1 MTPARGDDQ
10 RAALLSPDRR
20 GAHDGGTERSPG
32 LPAHGAGSV
41 NSPALGD
48 GDDDVD
54 VGVGGGGGGGGDG
67 AEGGTAAAGA
77 VFIVVNA
84 ALGAGLLNF
93 PAAFGEAGGVV
104 AGFSL
109 QMVLLVFIVSGLL
122 VLALC
127 ASRSGAASYQEV
139 VRAQCGPLAGAACE
153 GCIAL
158 YTFGTCVAFLVI
170 VGDQLDM
177 LVQAVSHRA
186 PDAPVPWFC
195 DRRFTTSVV
204 SVLLILPLC
213 FPREIGFQ
221 KYASLVGVLGTWYV
235 TGVIIVKF
243 FVGGYEHGEIIT
255 RPSSLAA
262 VFNAIPTICFGF
274 QCHVSSVPIYRSMR
288 RPTLARWGGVV
299 TAATLICLLVYTGT
313 GVCGYLTFGASVS
326 PDVLLSYPSGDV
338 AVAIARLFLIVTVLT
353 SYPILHFCG
362 RAVVEGLWLRWR
374 DVATETEPPG
384 GEWRRRAAQTL
395 AWFLLSLLLAIFTP
409 DIGRVIALI
418 GGLAAAFILIFPG
431 LCLLSLVLNTERE
444 SNSARLLLLLGWSC
458 VMVTVGTFLLV
469 QSTTAAIERD
479 VRHH

>member
-1 MTPARGDDQ
+1 MAARGDDQ
-10 RAALLSPDRR
+10 RAALL
-20 GAHDGGTERSPG
+20 GAGGRAECSPG
-32 LPAHGAGSV
+32 LPAPGAGSV
-41 NSPALGD
+41 NAPALG
-48 GDDDVD
+48 GD
-54 VGVGGGGGGGGDG
+54 GGGGGGG

-93 PAAFGEAGGVV
+93 PAAFGDAGGVV

-127 ASRSGAASYQEV
+127 AGRSGARTYQEV
-139 VRAQCGPLAGAACE
+139 VRAQCGAHAGAVCE

-158 YTFGTCVAFLVI
+158 YTFGTCVTFLVI

-177 LVQAVSHRA
+177 LVQAVSHRTHV
-186 PDAPVPWFC
+186 APVPWFC
-195 DRRFTTSVV
+195 DRRFTISVV
-204 SVLLILPLC
+204 SVVLILPLC

-221 KYASLVGVLGTWYV
+221 KYASLFGVLGTWYV

-243 FVGGYEHGEIIT
+243 FLGGYKHGEIIT

-274 QCHVSSVPIYRSMR
+274 QCHVSSVPIYHSMR

-338 AVAIARLFLIVTVLT
+338 AIAIARLFLIVTVLT

-362 RAVVEGLWLRWR
+362 RAVLEGLWLRWTG
-374 DVATETEPPG
+374 VCTEAEPPG
-384 GEWRRRAAQTL
+384 RERRRRAAQTL
-395 AWFLLSLLLAIFTP
+395 GWFLLSLLLAIFTP

-431 LCLLSLVLNTERE
+431 LCLLCFVLNTERE
-444 SNSARLLLLLGWSC
+444 SILARLLLGWSC
-458 VMVTVGTFLLV
+458 VMVTLGTFLLV
-469 QSTTAAIERD
+469 QSTAAAIERD

>member
-10 RAALLSPDRR
+10 TAALLSPDRH
-20 GAHDGGTERSPG
+20 GARDGHTERSPG

-48 GDDDVD
+48 GDDHVD
-54 VGVGGGGGGGGDG
+54 VGVGGGGGGDG

-243 FVGGYEHGEIIT
+243 FVGGYEHGEIVT

-313 GVCGYLTFGASVS
+313 VPTCCSPTPRGTSPSPSRVSSSSSPCSPPTPSCTSV
-326 PDVLLSYPSGDV
+326 
-338 AVAIARLFLIVTVLT
+338 A
-353 SYPILHFCG
+353 G
-362 RAVVEGLWLRWR
+362 RWWRGLWLRWR
-374 DVATETEPPG
+374 NVPTETEPPG

-444 SNSARLLLLLGWSC
+444 SNSARLLLLGWSC